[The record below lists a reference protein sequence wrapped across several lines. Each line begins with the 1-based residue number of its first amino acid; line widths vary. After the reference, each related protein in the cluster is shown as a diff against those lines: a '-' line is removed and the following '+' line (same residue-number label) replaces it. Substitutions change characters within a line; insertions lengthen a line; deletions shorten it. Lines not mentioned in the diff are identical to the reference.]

1 MASTSEVG
9 HAKNVANF
17 QDLIEFVIGYDTN
30 YNPSK
35 ASLQLPQLQGL
46 KATGDLKLAEVITKN
61 TAYNTTVNARILAF
75 EGLRAYS
82 TRLINALQATDAEA
96 ETIKD
101 AKGFNRK
108 IQGKRASKIE
118 TPVDP
123 NTPAPKTISSSQ
135 LSYDQLIQHFE
146 GLRAVLESEP
156 TYAPNEPDLKIT
168 ALQDKIIN
176 LNKTNNNVAAAYAVI
191 SNARLARNKTLYTE
205 PNNLV
210 ETAGEVKKYVKSVFG
225 ASSPEYAQ
233 VSGINFRLN
242 KE

>member
-35 ASLQLPQLQGL
+35 ASLQLANLQAL